1 MKYEVIIGLEIHAEL
16 KTESKMF
23 CSCPNGAGLAPNSAT
38 CPICL
43 GHPGTL
49 PVPNKRAIEL
59 NILVGLAHN
68 CEISRLSKFD
78 RKNYFYPDL
87 PKGYQISQYDLPFAK
102 NGKINLAGE
111 EILIT
116 RIHLEEDTGK
126 SFHPKGADHTLIDF
140 NRAGAP
146 LLELVTEPTIHS
158 AEEAK
163 KFCQNYQRVLRYL
176 GASNADMEKGEMRCE
191 ANVSVQEIG
200 AWKYENGQILPT
212 GEKKLNN
219 KVEVKNINSFKAV
232 EKAIA
237 FEIARQTAALEA
249 GQEIIAETRGWDDK
263 KNATVSQRVKES
275 AADYRYFPEPDIPPV
290 RISDEWLAIIKNE
303 LVELPEEKKNRLQK
317 EYGLKE
323 EIAEQLI
330 SDLALVNF
338 AEEVFK
344 NLKIELAPNAAGWI
358 VSELLKNINSRQENI
373 ADLKFTPVD
382 FAQLIILI
390 NDGKITSNG
399 GQEVLSQMVESGE
412 KPVDIIKKAGLEKI
426 SDAETIKKIAAGII
440 EKFPEQTAQYRAG
453 KLPLLA
459 FFLGKVMAETGG
471 QADPEIAKKILTEI
485 LSQ

>member
-1 MKYEVIIGLEIHAEL
+1 MMAVGRRAHQQPFGCTITRRKITA
-16 KTESKMF
+16 
-23 CSCPNGAGLAPNSAT
+23 
-38 CPICL
+38 
-43 GHPGTL
+43 L
-49 PVPNKRAIEL
+49 PARV
-59 NILVGLAHN
+59 
-68 CEISRLSKFD
+68 RL
-78 RKNYFYPDL
+78 
-87 PKGYQISQYDLPFAK
+87 QISLWSAVVRHFRALDRRPPTHVPFF
-102 NGKINLAGE
+102 NGNLFKPHFTE
-111 EILIT
+111 TIL
-116 RIHLEEDTGK
+116 
-126 SFHPKGADHTLIDF
+126 
-140 NRAGAP
+140 
-146 LLELVTEPTIHS
+146 
-158 AEEAK
+158 
-163 KFCQNYQRVLRYL
+163 
-176 GASNADMEKGEMRCE
+176 
-191 ANVSVQEIG
+191 
-200 AWKYENGQILPT
+200 
-212 GEKKLNN
+212 
-219 KVEVKNINSFKAV
+219 
-232 EKAIA
+232 
-237 FEIARQTAALEA
+237 
-249 GQEIIAETRGWDDK
+249 
-263 KNATVSQRVKES
+263 
-275 AADYRYFPEPDIPPV
+275 
-290 RISDEWLAIIKNE
+290 ISDEWLAIIKNE

-471 QADPEIAKKILTEI
+471 QADPELAKKILTEI